1 MSRGHAE
8 CKHLLNSAQ
17 QVRHSKSY
25 LVSNKLAR
33 QGKGDPLMNPKTEEE
48 QRQRAER
55 GNMSHLDSLLGK
67 RRRASEDDS
76 ILNRLVKRVVVCR
89 LMIC

>member
-1 MSRGHAE
+1 
-8 CKHLLNSAQ
+8 
-17 QVRHSKSY
+17 
-25 LVSNKLAR
+25 
-33 QGKGDPLMNPKTEEE
+33 
-48 QRQRAER
+48 
-55 GNMSHLDSLLGK
+55 MSHLDSLLGK